1 MQERLELG
9 FQRLQ
14 PGLEEQ
20 RLLPLVLAQS
30 VDGIHGFDCTHAA
43 NLSLMMKIVI
53 WKYICGLALVDAG
66 ERGMAEWWFGWQCE
80 QEI

>member
-1 MQERLELG
+1 
-9 FQRLQ
+9 
-14 PGLEEQ
+14 
-20 RLLPLVLAQS
+20 
-30 VDGIHGFDCTHAA
+30 
-43 NLSLMMKIVI
+43 MMKIVI